1 MRMLLAGVVL
11 IVFGALYLRRPGV
24 YRRGLWLKTSL
35 AIRLLS
41 EANYRRYMRGL
52 GVVLVVTGVVL
63 AAYGLLALGRSS
75 L

>member
-11 IVFGALYLRRPGV
+11 IVFGALYLRRPSV

-52 GVVLVVTGVVL
+52 GVVLVVGGVVL
-63 AAYGLLALGRSS
+63 AAYGLLALSGNS

>member
-1 MRMLLAGVVL
+1 MLLAGVVL
-11 IVFGALYLRRPGV
+11 IVFGALYLRRPSV